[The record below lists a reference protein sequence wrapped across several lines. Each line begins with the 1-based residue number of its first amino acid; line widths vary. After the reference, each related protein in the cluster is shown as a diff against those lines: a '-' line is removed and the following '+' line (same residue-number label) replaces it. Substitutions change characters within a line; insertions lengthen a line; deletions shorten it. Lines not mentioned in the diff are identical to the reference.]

1 MNTVHLLGR
10 LTGDPELRQT
20 HNGTSVVSFS
30 VAVNRLGKD
39 NGTDFI
45 RCVAWRESGESI
57 ARYFT
62 KGKPIVVDGRL
73 RTESYKDKQGNN
85 RNRTEVVV
93 DRWEFVP
100 ADNTSNSIG
109 DVNPGE
115 DFHEVGGLDD
125 LPF

>member
-20 HNGTSVVSFS
+20 PSGTSVVSFS

-62 KGKPIVVDGRL
+62 KGKPIVVAGRL
-73 RTESYKDKQGNN
+73 RTESYKDKQGNS
-85 RNRTEVVV
+85 RSRTEVVV

-100 ADNTSNSIG
+100 ADKASNSSV
-109 DVNPGE
+109 DVDPGE
-115 DFHEVGGLDD
+115 DFQEVGGLDD

>member
-20 HNGTSVVSFS
+20 TSGTSVASFS
-30 VAVNRLGKD
+30 VAVNRMGKD

-62 KGKPIVVDGRL
+62 KGKPIVVAGCL

-93 DRWEFVP
+93 DRWEFVL

-109 DVNPGE
+109 DVNSGE
-115 DFHEVGGLDD
+115 DFQEVGGMDD

>member
-10 LTGDPELRQT
+10 LAFDPELRQT
-20 HNGTSVVSFS
+20 PEGIPVTSFS
-30 VAVNRLGKD
+30 VAVSRGNKEK
-39 NGTDFI
+39 GTDFI
-45 RCVAWRESGESI
+45 RCVAWREMGESI

-62 KGKPIVVDGRL
+62 KGKPIVVAGRL

-100 ADNTSNSIG
+100 ADNTSNSSG

-115 DFHEVGGLDD
+115 DFQEVGGLDD

>member
-20 HNGTSVVSFS
+20 PSGTSVASFS
-30 VAVNRLGKD
+30 VAVNRIGKD

-62 KGKPIVVDGRL
+62 KGKPIVVAGRL
-73 RTESYKDKQGNN
+73 RTESYKDKQGNS
-85 RNRTEVVV
+85 RSRTEVVV

-100 ADNTSNSIG
+100 ADKASNSSV
-109 DVNPGE
+109 DVDPGE
-115 DFHEVGGLDD
+115 DFQEVGGLDD

>member
-20 HNGTSVVSFS
+20 PSGTSVVSFS
-30 VAVNRLGKD
+30 VAVSRGNKEK
-39 NGTDFI
+39 GTDFI
-45 RCVAWRESGESI
+45 RCEAWRESGENL

-62 KGKPIVVDGRL
+62 KGKPIAIVGRL
-73 RTESYKDKQGNN
+73 RIKSYKDKQGNN
-85 RNRTEVVV
+85 RDRTEVVV
-93 DRWEFVP
+93 NRWEFVP
-100 ADNTSNSIG
+100 SDNTSNSIG

-115 DFHEVGGLDD
+115 DFQEVGGLDD

>member
-20 HNGTSVVSFS
+20 PSGTSVVSFS

-45 RCVAWRESGESI
+45 RCVAWRGSGETI

-62 KGKPIVVDGRL
+62 KGKPISIYGRL
-73 RTESYKDKQGNN
+73 RIKSYKDKQGNS
-85 RNRTEVVV
+85 RSSTEVEV

-100 ADNTSNSIG
+100 ADNTANSIV
-109 DVNPGE
+109 DVNSGE
-115 DFHEVGGLDD
+115 DFQEVGGLDD

>member
-10 LTGDPELRQT
+10 LTGDPELRKT
-20 HNGTSVVSFS
+20 PSGTSVASFS
-30 VAVNRLGKD
+30 VAVNRMGKD

-45 RCVAWRESGESI
+45 SCVAWRESGESI

-62 KGKPIVVDGRL
+62 KGKPIAVAGRL

-93 DRWEFVP
+93 DRWEFVLS
-100 ADNTSNSIG
+100 DNTSNSIG
-109 DVNPGE
+109 DVNSGE
-115 DFHEVGGLDD
+115 DFQEVGGLDD

>member
-20 HNGTSVVSFS
+20 PSGTSVASFS
-30 VAVNRLGKD
+30 VAVNRMGKD

-45 RCVAWRESGESI
+45 SCVAWRESGESI
-57 ARYFT
+57 AQYFT
-62 KGKPIVVDGRL
+62 KGKPIAVTGRL

-100 ADNTSNSIG
+100 ADNTSNSNG
-109 DVNPGE
+109 DVNPVE
-115 DFHEVGGLDD
+115 DFQDVGGLDD

>member
-20 HNGTSVVSFS
+20 PSGTSVVSFS
-30 VAVNRLGKD
+30 VAVSRGNKEK
-39 NGTDFI
+39 GTDFI
-45 RCVAWRESGESI
+45 SCVAWRESGESI

-62 KGKPIVVDGRL
+62 KGKPIAVSGRL

-100 ADNTSNSIG
+100 SDNTSNSIG

-115 DFHEVGGLDD
+115 DFHEVGGMDD

>member
-10 LTGDPELRQT
+10 LAFDPELRQT
-20 HNGTSVVSFS
+20 PSGTSVVSFS

-62 KGKPIVVDGRL
+62 KGKPIVVAGRL
-73 RTESYKDKQGNN
+73 RTKSYKDKQGNS
-85 RNRTEVVV
+85 RISTKVVV

-100 ADNTSNSIG
+100 ADNASNSIV
-109 DVNPGE
+109 DVNSGE
-115 DFHEVGGLDD
+115 DFQEVGGLDD

>member
-20 HNGTSVVSFS
+20 PSGNSVVSFS

-45 RCVAWRESGESI
+45 SCVAWRESGENL

-62 KGKPIVVDGRL
+62 KGKPIAIVGRL
-73 RTESYKDKQGNN
+73 RIKSYKDKQGNS
-85 RNRTEVVV
+85 RSSTEVVV

-100 ADNTSNSIG
+100 SDNASNSIV
-109 DVNPGE
+109 DVNSGE
-115 DFHEVGGLDD
+115 DFQEVGGLDD

>member
-10 LTGDPELRQT
+10 LTGDPELRKT
-20 HNGTSVVSFS
+20 PSGTSVASFS

-45 RCVAWRESGESI
+45 SCVAWRESGESI

-62 KGKPIVVDGRL
+62 KGKPIAVAGRL

-100 ADNTSNSIG
+100 SDNTSNSIG
-109 DVNPGE
+109 DVNSGE
-115 DFHEVGGLDD
+115 DFQEVGGMDD

>member
-20 HNGTSVVSFS
+20 PSGTSVASFS
-30 VAVNRLGKD
+30 VAVNRMGKD

-45 RCVAWRESGESI
+45 SCVAWRESGECI

-62 KGKPIVVDGRL
+62 KGKPIAVDGRL

-100 ADNTSNSIG
+100 SDNASKSIG

-115 DFHEVGGLDD
+115 DFQEVGGLDD

>member
-20 HNGTSVVSFS
+20 PSGTSVASFS
-30 VAVNRLGKD
+30 VAVNRMGKD

-45 RCVAWRESGESI
+45 SCVAWRESGESI

-62 KGKPIVVDGRL
+62 KGKPIAVAGRL
-73 RTESYKDKQGNN
+73 RTGSYKDKQGNN

-100 ADNTSNSIG
+100 ADNTSNSNG

-115 DFHEVGGLDD
+115 DFQDVGGLDD

>member
-20 HNGTSVVSFS
+20 PSGTSVASFS
-30 VAVNRLGKD
+30 VAVNRMGKD

-45 RCVAWRESGESI
+45 SCVAWRESGESI
-57 ARYFT
+57 ARYFA
-62 KGKPIVVDGRL
+62 KGKPIAVVGRL

-100 ADNTSNSIG
+100 ADNTSNSNG

-115 DFHEVGGLDD
+115 DFQEVGGLDD